1 MKKFIY
7 FLIGISIISCKDF
20 KEGFKDGLNG
30 EPYTA
35 KTEKAKVI
43 LHVLDGGTVQANK
56 LELFSEDT
64 TYTGQSR
71 GFADA
76 YYVIKHPKGNL
87 MWDAGL
93 PENLVGI
100 PQPFTD
106 PSGAF
111 TVSRKD
117 SLDNQL
123 KSIGMSIDSIDYIA
137 LSHSHFDHTG
147 HANRLK
153 DATWI
158 VQETEYNFVTND
170 SAKTKATDIYNSIK
184 ELTNVKKINGDYDVF
199 GDSTVVI
206 KSMPGHTI
214 GHQVLYLDLGL
225 EKPILLTGDL
235 YHIEENRTFKRAPIF
250 NFDIPMTKES
260 MDTFEVFAKK
270 KNADVFIQHSVQD
283 FDRLTALLKT
293 QKISAK

>member
-1 MKKFIY
+1 MKKIIY
-7 FLIGISIISCKDF
+7 FLIGISIISCKDS
-20 KEGFKDGLNG
+20 KQDIND
-30 EPYTA
+30 T
-35 KTEKAKVI
+35 KVDEI
-43 LHVLDGGTVQANK
+43 QVPVKLYVLDGGTVQANK

-76 YYVIKHPKGNL
+76 YYVISHPKGNL

-93 PENLVGI
+93 PESLVGMVE
-100 PQPFTD
+100 PYTD

-117 SLDNQL
+117 SLVNQL
-123 KSIGMSIDSIDYIA
+123 KSIDMTIDDFKYIA
-137 LSHSHFDHTG
+137 LSHSHFDHVG
-147 HANRLK
+147 HANALK
-153 DATWI
+153 NATWL
-158 VQETEYNFVTND
+158 VQENEYNFFTND
-170 SAKTKATDIYNSIK
+170 SAQVQQADIYNSIK
-184 ELTNVKKINGDYDVF
+184 ELSNVQKLNGDHDVF

-235 YHIEENRTFKRAPIF
+235 YHIEENRIFKRAPIF
-250 NFDIPMTKES
+250 NYDIPMTKKS
-260 MDTFEVFAKK
+260 MEAFEAFAKE
-270 KNADVFIQHSVQD
+270 KNADVFIQHSVKD
-283 FDRLTALLKT
+283 FERLLGLLEKN
-293 QKISAK
+293 K

>member
-7 FLIGISIISCKDF
+7 ILIGISIISCKNS
-20 KEGFKDGLNG
+20 KEDKN
-30 EPYTA
+30 TA
-35 KTEKAKVI
+35 IVITEKANVT
-43 LHVLDGGTVQANK
+43 LHVLDGGTVQANM

-64 TYTGQSR
+64 TYNGQSR

-93 PENLVGI
+93 PESLVAM
-100 PQPFTD
+100 PAPHTLAN
-106 PSGAF
+106 GAF

-117 SLDNQL
+117 SLINQL
-123 KSIGMSIDSIDYIA
+123 KAIDMTVNDFKYIA
-137 LSHSHFDHTG
+137 LSHSHFDHVG
-147 HANRLK
+147 HANALK
-153 DATWI
+153 NATWL
-158 VQETEYNFVTND
+158 VQENEYNFFTND
-170 SAKTKATDIYNSIK
+170 SAKVQEPDIYNSIK
-184 ELTNVKKINGDYDVF
+184 DLQNIKKLNGDYDVF

-214 GHQVLYLDLGL
+214 GHQVLYIDLGL

-235 YHIEENRTFKRAPIF
+235 YHIEENRTFKRVPSF
-250 NFDIPMTKES
+250 NYDIPMTKKS
-260 MDTFEVFAKK
+260 MEAFEAFATA

-283 FDRLTALLKT
+283 FERLKELLK
-293 QKISAK
+293 K

>member
-199 GDSTVVI
+199 GDSTV
-206 KSMPGHTI
+206 
-214 GHQVLYLDLGL
+214 
-225 EKPILLTGDL
+225 LTGDL

>member
-7 FLIGISIISCKDF
+7 FLIGISILSCKES
-20 KEGFKDGLNG
+20 KQEIS
-30 EPYTA
+30 EA
-35 KTEKAKVI
+35 KAEVI
-43 LHVLDGGTVQANK
+43 NIPVKLYVLDGGTVQANK

-93 PENLVGI
+93 PENLVGMV
-100 PQPFTD
+100 QPYTD

-117 SLDNQL
+117 SLVNQL
-123 KSIGMSIDSIDYIA
+123 KAIDITVDDFKYIA
-137 LSHSHFDHTG
+137 LSHSHFDHVG
-147 HANRLK
+147 HANALK
-153 DATWI
+153 NATWL
-158 VQETEYNFVTND
+158 VQENEFNYFTND
-170 SAKTKATDIYNSIK
+170 SAKVQQADIYNSIK
-184 ELTNVKKINGDYDVF
+184 ELTNVQKLNGDYDVF

-250 NFDIPMTKES
+250 NYDIPMTKKS
-260 MDTFEVFAKK
+260 MEAFEAFALE
-270 KNADVFIQHSVQD
+270 KNADVYIQHSVKD
-283 FDRLTALLKT
+283 FNRLQTLLEN
-293 QKISAK
+293 Q

>member
-1 MKKFIY
+1 MKKILY
-7 FLIGISIISCKDF
+7 FFIGISIISCKDF
-20 KEGFKDGLNG
+20 KEGFKDG
-30 EPYTA
+30 YTNA
-35 KTEKAKVI
+35 NEVTKAKVT
-43 LHVLDGGTVQANK
+43 LHVLDGGAVQANN

-93 PENLVGI
+93 PENLVGMV
-100 PQPFTD
+100 QPYTD

-117 SLDNQL
+117 SLVNQL
-123 KSIGMSIDSIDYIA
+123 KAIDMTIDDFKYIA
-137 LSHSHFDHTG
+137 LSHSHFDHVG
-147 HANRLK
+147 HANTLK
-153 DATWI
+153 KATWL
-158 VQETEYNFVTND
+158 VQENEYDFFTND
-170 SAKTKATDIYNSIK
+170 SAKIQQADIYNSIK
-184 ELTNVKKINGDYDVF
+184 ELTNIQKLNGDYDVF

-235 YHIEENRTFKRAPIF
+235 YHIEENRIFKRAPIF
-250 NFDIPMTKES
+250 NYDIPMTKKS
-260 MDTFEVFAKK
+260 MEAFEAFAKE

-283 FDRLTALLKT
+283 FERLTALLK
-293 QKISAK
+293 K